1 VVAAVASAVALAC
14 TPQPG
19 AGTVAYVSAGAL
31 KVLDLGTCTTRTI
44 VPRGAAA
51 PLAFSHDGHWIAFG
65 RGKVVSASGGKV
77 LMPIGAIWRWAWAPR
92 SDELA
97 GITPAGGVVQG
108 VPGSPAGVLAPAGWG
123 ATSLAWNP
131 ENLALAVGR
140 GKFNGPATPKGI
152 QEIVGFVGA
161 DQHVLYRT
169 PHGQVAPPIVAAW
182 IGQHIYFQP
191 DFGSSASIAAD
202 GLPLR
207 AILPFRSPKPVVRA
221 VLPQAGFVVG
231 CGKNAIVVAGG
242 DRNTETNKR
251 VVAYDGAHVTTLAAG
266 RGLAWLEPA
275 CGPSTAVAA
284 GPDRPAMGLIQPQ
297 RSIWLVSP
305 LRRLTRSPKGWSD
318 ETPTWTANEK
328 SLVFFRERF
337 GKGSLYLV
345 KPKTRKLVG
354 PLALDVV
361 GFAVGR

>member
-1 VVAAVASAVALAC
+1 VVAAVASALALAC

-19 AGTVAYVSAGAL
+19 AGNVAYVSAGAL
-31 KVLDLGTCTTRTI
+31 KVVDLGTCATRT
-44 VPRGAAA
+44 VVARGVAM
-51 PLAFSHDGHWIAFG
+51 PLAFSHDGRWIAFG

-77 LMPIGAIWRWAWAPR
+77 LMPIGAVWRWAWAPR
-92 SDELA
+92 SDLLA
-97 GITPAGGVVQG
+97 GITPAGGVVEG
-108 VPGSPAGVLAPAGWG
+108 GPGGPSGVLAPGGWG
-123 ATSLAWNP
+123 ATSLVWKPDNR
-131 ENLALAVGR
+131 ALAVGR
-140 GKFNGPATPKGI
+140 GKFDGPATPNGI
-152 QEIVGFVGA
+152 QEIVGFTAA

-182 IGQHIYFQP
+182 IGQRIYFQP

-207 AILPFRSPKPVVRA
+207 TLLPFRAPKPVLRA

-231 CGKNAIVVAGG
+231 CGTSAIVVAGG

-275 CGPSTAVAA
+275 CGPSIAVAA
-284 GPDRPAMGLIQPQ
+284 GPDRPATGLIQPQ

-318 ETPTWTANEK
+318 ENPTWTANEK

-337 GKGSLYLV
+337 VKGSLFLV
-345 KPKTRKLVG
+345 HPETGKLVG
-354 PLALDVV
+354 PLATNVA